1 MMNPKAITAARYVL
15 GLMLVVF
22 GLNGFL
28 QFLPMPTPPEAAGR
42 FLGAMI
48 ETGYLLPLVKLVE
61 LTVGV
66 LLLANRF
73 VPLALVLLAPVSVN
87 IIAFHLFLDPAG
99 IAAGAVVFVL
109 NVFLLFAYKPVYE
122 PMLQAKVDVEHIA
135 RRERATS

>member
-1 MMNPKAITAARYVL
+1 MMNRKTITAARYVL
-15 GLMLVVF
+15 GLLLVVF
-22 GLNGFL
+22 GLNGF
-28 QFLPMPTPPEAAGR
+28 FRFMPAPEMPEAAGR
-42 FLGAMI
+42 FLGAMM

-99 IAAGAVVFVL
+99 IVPGAVIAAL
-109 NVFLLFAYKPVYE
+109 QALLLLAYRPVYE
-122 PMLQAKVDVEHIA
+122 PMLQAKVDVEA
-135 RRERATS
+135 RTRREQTA

>member
-1 MMNPKAITAARYVL
+1 MMNRKTITAARYVL
-15 GLMLVVF
+15 GLLLVVF
-22 GLNGFL
+22 GLNGFFR
-28 QFLPMPTPPEAAGR
+28 FLPMPTPPEAAGR
-42 FLGAMI
+42 FLGAMM

-99 IAAGAVVFVL
+99 IVPGAVIAAL
-109 NVFLLFAYKPVYE
+109 QALLLLAYRPVYE
-122 PMLQAKVDVEHIA
+122 PMLQAKVDVEA
-135 RRERATS
+135 RTRRKQTA